1 MSSLVV
7 VEKPN
12 VKLRVC
18 LDPKD
23 LNRATLRPHYP
34 KKYPYCQELDPSL
47 SLMLGVGIRLFSYQR
62 YLLTSFGRYGYLR
75 LPFGLISSHNE
86 FQRRIDK
93 LKVGVTEVNY
103 FGHLLHVTS
112 EGVGPDPDKV
122 SAVREMKPLKDK
134 SELETFLVM
143 VTLMYL
149 AKFAPNLSEITGPH
163 SNLLAKDIVAPHLPL
178 HISVQ

>member
-34 KKYPYCQELDPSL
+34 MKYSYCQELDTSL

-62 YLLTSFGRYGYLR
+62 YLLTSFGRYSYLR

-93 LKVGVTEVNY
+93 LKVGVTEVKY

-112 EGVGPDPDKV
+112 EGVGQI
-122 SAVREMKPLKDK
+122 LIK
-134 SELETFLVM
+134 S
-143 VTLMYL
+143 
-149 AKFAPNLSEITGPH
+149 
-163 SNLLAKDIVAPHLPL
+163 LLCER
-178 HISVQ
+178 